1 MGDKKIQV
9 GTDLRIGK
17 KESSRRL
24 TFLFLHMDHFYCIAQ
39 GKKKKSLFQV
49 PKAKE
54 KWLMDH
60 PFERRA
66 GEDRWV
72 ISDKKKKKTGDQI
85 WNEEQHSRVE
95 FMLVMKFDR

>member
-1 MGDKKIQV
+1 
-9 GTDLRIGK
+9 
-17 KESSRRL
+17 
-24 TFLFLHMDHFYCIAQ
+24 MDHFYCIAQ

-60 PFERRA
+60 PFERGA

-72 ISDKKKKKTGDQI
+72 ISDKKKKTGDQI

-95 FMLVMKFDR
+95 FMLVMKFDRWARILPEVSIVFQINQRKLFPR